1 MLRVGLAGKFNWW
14 RKWAISGFHDNSKQ
28 SYITSLAVRHFN
40 FLQRGEGG
48 RGKRYLIFDTTV
60 KLIHWPAIHLSLEEV
75 AVRAGHK
82 VLVEGNFDS
91 VLIVGDPWQIGG
103 PTAQALPNL
112 LLKYCLIVFP
122 KS

>member
-40 FLQRGEGG
+40 FLQGGGE
-48 RGKRYLIFDTTV
+48 IFDTTV

-82 VLVEGNFDS
+82 ILVEVDFDS
-91 VLIVGDPWQIGG
+91 VLIVGDPWQIMGQI
-103 PTAQALPNL
+103 AQALQNL
-112 LLKYCLIVFP
+112 LLKYCLIAFP